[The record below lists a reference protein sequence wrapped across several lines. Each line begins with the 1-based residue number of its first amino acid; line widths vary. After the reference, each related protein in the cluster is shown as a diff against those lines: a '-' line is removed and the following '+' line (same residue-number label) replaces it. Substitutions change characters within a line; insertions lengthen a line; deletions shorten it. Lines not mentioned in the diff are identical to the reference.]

1 MVIHTLEENETR
13 KEIEVQIWV
22 QRGLQYE
29 VEPSGKSHKRGIFES
44 RPERRDCMNYLN
56 QECLINYLHMFS

>member
-1 MVIHTLEENETR
+1 MKQEKKQKCRYEC
-13 KEIEVQIWV
+13 KEV
-22 QRGLQYE
+22 LQYE

-56 QECLINYLHMFS
+56 QEC